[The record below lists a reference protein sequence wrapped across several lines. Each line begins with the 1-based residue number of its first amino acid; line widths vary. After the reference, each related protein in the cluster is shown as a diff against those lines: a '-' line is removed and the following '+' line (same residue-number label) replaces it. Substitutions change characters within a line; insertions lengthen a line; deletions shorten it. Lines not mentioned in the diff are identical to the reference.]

1 MSIHKPIEDDLEDVP
16 LVKRLKSPA
25 KSSPKKNKSDHRSA
39 ESPKKVEEVINSGE
53 SQGDDHELKEVSPKT
68 KAKKRSK
75 SGRDLDERQD
85 ALDLS
90 KTSDAEK
97 QISPNESNDEVESS
111 PNKAGEAKVDA
122 EISQGDASVDNTNV
136 KESSPKKKKADKVS
150 KILKSYLENTETV
163 ENGLENNQIEGES
176 PNKKRIRK
184 HTKNGHLATEEDLQE
199 FLDDPPAEVPE
210 SLPSPPVTN
219 KRPDRKCKSTTNTLV
234 AMLSSN
240 DDDLEWKKLISMS
253 TTSNASTKSSSNNT
267 TAKDNA
273 KKTGNKVKKKVVKK
287 KQPIK
292 TPNKVISKPER
303 YVNRRLRGL
312 FSLLRNPTHFRCF
325 IC

>member
-1 MSIHKPIEDDLEDVP
+1 M
-16 LVKRLKSPA
+16 KSPA
-25 KSSPKKNKSDHRSA
+25 KSSPKKTKSDHKNA

-53 SQGDDHELKEVSPKT
+53 NELKEGSPKA

-75 SGRDLDERQD
+75 SVLEARQD

-90 KTSDAEK
+90 QTSDAEK
-97 QISPNESNDEVESS
+97 QISPNESNEEVEST
-111 PNKAGEAKVDA
+111 PKQVGEVTKVDA
-122 EISQGDASVDNTNV
+122 ELSLEESV
-136 KESSPKKKKADKVS
+136 KESSPRKAARVS
-150 KILKSYLENTETV
+150 KTEKSYLENTEIV
-163 ENGLENNQIEGES
+163 ENGPES
-176 PNKKRIRK
+176 PTKKRIRK
-184 HTKNGHLATEEDLQE
+184 NTKNGQLATEEDLQE
-199 FLDDPPAEVPE
+199 FLEDPPAKVPE
-210 SLPSPPVTN
+210 SPAAN

-234 AMLSSN
+234 AMLSST

-253 TTSNASTKSSSNNT
+253 TTSNSSTKSSSNN

-303 YVNRRLRGL
+303 YVIRGCVL
-312 FSLLRNPTHFRCF
+312 MFSLLRDALFQLLASFTKVENMVKEHWIHFTF
-325 IC
+325 QSQSFL

>member
-1 MSIHKPIEDDLEDVP
+1 M
-16 LVKRLKSPA
+16 KSPA
-25 KSSPKKNKSDHRSA
+25 KSSPKKTKSDHKNA

-53 SQGDDHELKEVSPKT
+53 NELKEGSPKA

-75 SGRDLDERQD
+75 SVLEERQD

-90 KTSDAEK
+90 QTSDAEK
-97 QISPNESNDEVESS
+97 QISPNESNEEVEST
-111 PNKAGEAKVDA
+111 PKQVGEVTKVDA
-122 EISQGDASVDNTNV
+122 ELSLEESVGNANV
-136 KESSPKKKKADKVS
+136 KESSPRKAARVS
-150 KILKSYLENTETV
+150 KTEKSYLENTEIV
-163 ENGLENNQIEGES
+163 ENGLES
-176 PNKKRIRK
+176 PTKKRIRK
-184 HTKNGHLATEEDLQE
+184 NTKNGQLATEEDLQE
-199 FLDDPPAEVPE
+199 FLEDPPAKVPE
-210 SLPSPPVTN
+210 SPAAN

-234 AMLSSN
+234 AMLSST

-253 TTSNASTKSSSNNT
+253 TTSNSSTKSSSNN

-303 YVNRRLRGL
+303 YVIRGCVL
-312 FSLLRNPTHFRCF
+312 MFSLLRDALFQLLASFTKVENMVKEHWIHFTF
-325 IC
+325 QSQSFL

>member
-1 MSIHKPIEDDLEDVP
+1 M
-16 LVKRLKSPA
+16 KSPA
-25 KSSPKKNKSDHRSA
+25 KSSPKKTKSDHKNA

-53 SQGDDHELKEVSPKT
+53 NELKEGSPKA

-75 SGRDLDERQD
+75 SVLEERQD

-90 KTSDAEK
+90 QTSDAEK
-97 QISPNESNDEVESS
+97 QISPNESNEEVEST
-111 PNKAGEAKVDA
+111 PKQVGEVTKVDA
-122 EISQGDASVDNTNV
+122 EQSLEESVGNANV
-136 KESSPKKKKADKVS
+136 KESSPRKAARVS
-150 KILKSYLENTETV
+150 KTEKSYLENTEIV
-163 ENGLENNQIEGES
+163 ENGLES
-176 PNKKRIRK
+176 PTKKRIRK
-184 HTKNGHLATEEDLQE
+184 NTKNGQLATEEDLQE
-199 FLDDPPAEVPE
+199 FLEDPPAKVPE
-210 SLPSPPVTN
+210 SPAAN

-234 AMLSSN
+234 AMLSST

-253 TTSNASTKSSSNNT
+253 TTSNSSTKSSSNN

-303 YVNRRLRGL
+303 YVIRGCVL
-312 FSLLRNPTHFRCF
+312 MFSLLRDALFQLLASFTKVENMVKEHWIHFTSQSQSF
-325 IC
+325 L